1 MLPNDPKKGKTWG
14 EIKKK
19 SYTINP
25 QAAKFNAVRCLV
37 NVDKFSLMTDNSA
50 TAVTCQLR
58 VSSVTVCVHRNS
70 LQCCQMTQR
79 RGKRGK
85 IVYNE
90 TASDAQRRTMP
101 RQQRAFESDLA
112 TCTGCG
118 LLSNSVAN
126 AQFFHAFNYVYKGT

>member
-1 MLPNDPKKGKTWG
+1 MLPNDPKKGKTW
-14 EIKKK
+14 K
-19 SYTINP
+19 N
-25 QAAKFNAVRCLV
+25 R
-37 NVDKFSLMTDNSA
+37 
-50 TAVTCQLR
+50 
-58 VSSVTVCVHRNS
+58 
-70 LQCCQMTQR
+70 
-79 RGKRGK
+79 
-85 IVYNE
+85 NE